1 MKKLSIWKVLLIM
14 LAVIVIGVI
23 VGITIYNNSDAVKL
37 KKQLDFGQKYL
48 AEMNYEEA
56 VVAFNQAIEI
66 DSRNAE
72 AYLGLADAYL
82 GMGNEEAA
90 LEALEAGYEATS
102 DERLQERIDEMRA
115 AAVEREREAA
125 EAVIERERE
134 AAEAVIEREKEAAE
148 ENERIAERVEE
159 ISQFITSETPIN
171 SVDSDEH
178 FLTYD
183 QIETFCRP
191 LAEQLEMYLE
201 QGTGDWEATA
211 WCRLAEIYCHMS
223 EMDKCLETRRRGYEA
238 TEDEALIPEQSYLGE
253 QLYDEYGRFID
264 SEISEVYGEGDRII
278 MEDRTTL
285 YGYPDYTEYEYDDLG
300 RILNVY
306 TRTENPGLGEIL
318 SESSYEYQSDN
329 SVIVTMKTE
338 SDMGSNTGTYTLIYN
353 EYGKVVDR
361 TEIVYVWS

>member
-1 MKKLSIWKVLLIM
+1 MKIGTIIKKFWWVAVVFIVVLLGAII
-14 LAVIVIGVI
+14 LWYHSETTALQ
-23 VGITIYNNSDAVKL
+23 KC
-37 KKQLDFGQKYL
+37 LDLGQKYL
-48 AEMNYEEA
+48 DELDYEQA
-56 VVAFNQAIEI
+56 VVAFYKAIEI
-66 DSRNAE
+66 EPRNAD

-82 GMGNEEAA
+82 GMGDEEATLA
-90 LEALEAGYEATS
+90 ALEAGYEATG
-102 DERLQERIDEMRA
+102 DERMKERIDEMRA

-125 EAVIERERE
+125 VE
-134 AAEAVIEREKEAAE
+134 VIEREKESAE

-171 SVDSDEH
+171 LVNSDEH

-191 LAEQLEMYLE
+191 LAEELEMYLE

-223 EMDKCLETRRRGYEA
+223 ELDKCLETRRRGYEA

-264 SEISEVYGEGDRII
+264 SEISEVYGDGDRII

-300 RILNVY
+300 RIIKVH

-329 SVIVTMKTE
+329 SVIVTVKTE

-361 TEIVYVWS
+361 TEIVYGWS

>member
-1 MKKLSIWKVLLIM
+1 MKKTSIWKVLLIT

-23 VGITIYNNSDAVKL
+23 VGIIIYNNSDTVKL
-37 KKQLDFGQKYL
+37 KKQLDLGQKYL

-56 VVAFNQAIEI
+56 VVTFNQAIEI
-66 DSRNAE
+66 DPRSAD
-72 AYLGLADAYL
+72 AYLGLADAYVGL
-82 GMGNEEAA
+82 GDEGAA
-90 LEALEAGYEATS
+90 LETLEVGYEATG
-102 DERLQERIDEMRA
+102 DERLKERVDEMRA
-115 AAVEREREAA
+115 AAV
-125 EAVIERERE
+125 ERERE

-191 LAEQLEMYLE
+191 LAEELEMYLE

-223 EMDKCLETRRRGYEA
+223 ELDKCLETRRRGYEA
-238 TEDEALIPEQSYLGE
+238 TGDESLDPERPYDTGE
-253 QLYDEYGRFID
+253 VIYDEYGRE
-264 SEISEVYGEGDRII
+264 SGTWVYGEANRII
-278 MEDRTTL
+278 TDDLTTQ
-285 YGYPDYTEYEYDDLG
+285 YGYPYYIKYEYDDLG
-300 RILNVY
+300 RTSKVHVSAVD
-306 TRTENPGLGEIL
+306 PGLGELL
-318 SESSYEYQSDN
+318 SESSYEYQGDN
-329 SVIVTMKTE
+329 SVTVTTKTE
-338 SDMGSNTGTYTLIYN
+338 SNIGSNTGTYTLFYN